1 MPAAPT
7 TVPDVL
13 DTSVAVRRR
22 RPRGWVGI
30 AVLAVLVAWG
40 LYQCYWNLTGAN
52 AASDESLYVGVGWQY
67 VHGDL
72 SQNLEHPPLVKYLLG
87 GVQFLLHE
95 GKGAA
100 RLLTTSFVFAVG
112 WVLFA
117 WFRKDLGF
125 AWAVVVAALW
135 WLLPR
140 ALEPS
145 GIRLDRFA
153 LLEPYMA
160 GFAVVSLAVGWWWFT
175 SGRWWAAPLAGVLMA
190 FSVTS
195 KISTAILVLTF
206 AGLVVA
212 AGRRDGL
219 RKVLLPLVLY
229 GVAFAVTFVVVYLP
243 VGLVTAIEYMLKFQA
258 VQKEQGHA
266 VLLNGRLVAHPPWW
280 ANLYF
285 TEQALGPWLLTAL
298 VVAAV
303 FAFLPRPSGLAVYL
317 GATTVLLVVF
327 YSVVVS
333 NALAQ
338 YCYAWMW
345 SLIAL
350 ATLGLRNL
358 WLMAS
363 PFVRRRRRDGAR
375 PWILPR
381 ALVAAVLAVAVV
393 NAVTTSVAI
402 AAERPTGFARV
413 RGVLQEHGQTVPGV
427 LAVGYLPWQ
436 WRPYL
441 RPQATSP
448 LVTASGAPLLYGAP
462 YGAIAY
468 RATDRASDVG
478 VARFL
483 RANAS
488 RFDHIRLDDVDL
500 YLPKRGYIALRGQE
514 LVLTK

>member
-1 MPAAPT
+1 VPAAPT
-7 TVPDVL
+7 TVPDAMETA
-13 DTSVAVRRR
+13 TSTRGRS
-22 RPRGWVGI
+22 PRSRVGLVVFI
-30 AVLAVLVAWG
+30 ALVAWG

-87 GVQFLLHE
+87 GVQLLLHE

-100 RLLTTSFVFAVG
+100 RLLTTSFVFAIG
-112 WVLFA
+112 WALFA
-117 WFRKDLGF
+117 WFRRELGF
-125 AWAVVVAALW
+125 AWGVVVAALW

-160 GFAVVSLAVGWWWFT
+160 GFAVLSLAVGWWWFQT
-175 SGRWWAAPLAGVLMA
+175 GRWWLAPLAGILMA

-195 KISTAILVLTF
+195 KVSTAILVLTF
-206 AGLVVA
+206 AGLGVA
-212 AGRRDGL
+212 AARRSGL
-219 RKVLLPLVLY
+219 RRVVVPLVLY
-229 GVAFAVTFVVVYLP
+229 AVAFAATFVAVYLP
-243 VGLVTAIEYMLKFQA
+243 VGLVSAIEYMLRFQA

-266 VLLNGRLVAHPPWW
+266 VVLNGQLVAHPPWW
-280 ANLYF
+280 ANLFF
-285 TEQALGPWLLTAL
+285 TEQALGPWLLAAL
-298 VVAAV
+298 CAAAV
-303 FAFLPRPSGLAVYL
+303 FAFVPRPSGLAIYL
-317 GATTVLLVVF
+317 GAATVLLVVF

-345 SLIAL
+345 TLVAL
-350 ATLGLRNL
+350 AAVGLRNL
-358 WLMAS
+358 WVMAS
-363 PFVRRRRRDGAR
+363 PFVRLRRRDGAR

-381 ALVAAVLAVAVV
+381 ALVAVVLAVALV

-413 RGVLQEHGQTVPGV
+413 REVLQEHGQTVPGV
-427 LAVGYLPWQ
+427 LAAGYLPWQ

-441 RPQATSP
+441 RPRATSP
-448 LVTASGAPLLYGAP
+448 VLTPSGAPLLYGAP
-462 YGAIAY
+462 FGAIAY
-468 RATDRASDVG
+468 RATDRPSDVG
-478 VARFL
+478 VAAFL

-488 RFDHIRLDDVDL
+488 RLDHVRLDDVDL
-500 YLPKRGYIALRGQE
+500 YVPKEGYVALKRQT

>member
-1 MPAAPT
+1 
-7 TVPDVL
+7 
-13 DTSVAVRRR
+13 
-22 RPRGWVGI
+22 VGI
-30 AVLAVLVAWG
+30 AVLLVLVAWG
-40 LYQCYWNLTGAN
+40 LYQCFANLTGAN
-52 AASDESLYVGVGWQY
+52 AASDEPLYVGVGWQY

-87 GVQFLLHE
+87 GAQLLFHQ
-95 GKGAA
+95 GTGVA
-100 RLLTTSFVFAVG
+100 RLLTTSFVFAIG

-117 WFRKDLGF
+117 WFRKELGF

-175 SGRWWAAPLAGVLMA
+175 AGRWWAAPLAGVLMA
-190 FSVTS
+190 LSVTS
-195 KISTAILVLTF
+195 KVSTAILVLTF

-212 AGRRDGL
+212 AARRDGL
-219 RKVLLPLVLY
+219 RRVVLPLLLY
-229 GVAFAVTFVVVYLP
+229 AAGFAVTFVVVYLP
-243 VGLVTAIEYMLKFQA
+243 VGLVTAIRYMLDFQA
-258 VQKEQGHA
+258 AQKEKGHA
-266 VLLNGRLVAHPPWW
+266 VLLNGRLVLHPPWW
-280 ANLYF
+280 ANLFF
-285 TEQALGPWLLTAL
+285 TEQALGPWLLAAL
-298 VVAAV
+298 VVAAA
-303 FAFLPRPSGLAVYL
+303 FAFVPRPSALAVYL
-317 GATTVLLVVF
+317 GAATVLLVIF
-327 YSVVVS
+327 YSLVVS

-345 SLIAL
+345 TLIAL
-350 ATLGLRNL
+350 ATIGLRNL

-381 ALVAAVLAVAVV
+381 ALVAALLAVALM
-393 NAVTTSVAI
+393 NAVTTSASI
-402 AAERPTGFARV
+402 ASERPTGFARV
-413 RGVLQEHGQTVPGV
+413 REALREHGQTVPGV

-441 RPQATSP
+441 RPRASSP
-448 LVTASGAPLLYGAP
+448 VVTPSGATVLAGAP
-462 YGAIAY
+462 FGAIAY

-488 RFDHIRLDDVDL
+488 RFDHVRLDDVDL
-500 YLPKRGYIALRGQE
+500 YLPKRGYIALHGQD